1 MKYKIY
7 YNGGMNNTIYNKV
20 AVIVEPRQHPYLV
33 KVVKNF
39 IDNLPDEW
47 YIKIF
52 HGLNA
57 KQFILDSE
65 LKPYIESG
73 KILLQRLSVD
83 NLNAYTYSDL
93 FKTTKFW
100 EDCLGENILIFQ
112 TDSILCSKS
121 KFKIDDF
128 LDFHYIGSAWSNSF
142 GENTHGGNGGLSF
155 RKASSM
161 IECINKYPPVPSS
174 NHPPFDINKFNPQ
187 SGEDVYFIQ
196 ALKLLNKKI
205 GSRTDCL
212 KFGVQHFFS
221 YNSFGAH
228 KFYDY
233 LKGDEYNRFIEYCP
247 EGNIIIPNYLNFS
260 QLGGGG
266 KRASKEILNKTLEFI
281 SKLLNKNSINDWFIG
296 YGTLLGI
303 IRENSCIDGDDDID
317 IIINKIYYDTIKSLL
332 IANDFKIEYGY
343 GINDSK
349 NILKT
354 KEREGYSSIDFYMVD
369 VDNNGNFNDKWNGVI
384 WSNCYND
391 KKKLI
396 KYNWNTIELQIPNNY
411 KSKLINRY
419 GDTWYIKQNTK
430 GPTPRKKII

>member
-7 YNGGMNNTIYNKV
+7 YNEGMNNTIYNKV
-20 AVIVEPRQHPYLV
+20 AVIIEPRQPPYLV

-83 NLNAYTYSDL
+83 NLSSYEYSDL

-128 LDFHYIGSAWSNSF
+128 LDFHYIGSAWSISF

-161 IECINKYPPVPSS
+161 IECINKYPPVPTS
-174 NHPPFDINKFNPQ
+174 NHPPFDINKFNPH
-187 SGEDVYFIQ
+187 SGEDIYFIQ

-212 KFGVQHFFS
+212 KFGVQHFFT

-247 EGNIIIPNYLNFS
+247 EGKVIIP
-260 QLGGGG
+260 
-266 KRASKEILNKTLEFI
+266 K
-281 SKLLNKNSINDWFIG
+281 
-296 YGTLLGI
+296 
-303 IRENSCIDGDDDID
+303 
-317 IIINKIYYDTIKSLL
+317 
-332 IANDFKIEYGY
+332 
-343 GINDSK
+343 
-349 NILKT
+349 
-354 KEREGYSSIDFYMVD
+354 
-369 VDNNGNFNDKWNGVI
+369 
-384 WSNCYND
+384 
-391 KKKLI
+391 
-396 KYNWNTIELQIPNNY
+396 
-411 KSKLINRY
+411 
-419 GDTWYIKQNTK
+419 
-430 GPTPRKKII
+430 